1 MLSVMQSPHG
11 HGLPYGSP
19 AAGAARTPACLSYS
33 PYPYTPPNCLPSIVP
48 TMRIKQETPDV
59 YSSCV
64 GYASMQLTICNVH
77 ACMHISSRLIVYVRR
92 CGL

>member
-48 TMRIKQETPDV
+48 TMRIKQEAPDV

-64 GYASMQLTICNVH
+64 GYAVARMK
-77 ACMHISSRLIVYVRR
+77 
-92 CGL
+92 